1 MHVVALCVL
10 WLCGCRSFIKETLG
24 ALELAC
30 GAINCVLPYPAPSR
44 PTLPFPRRNATGK
57 ELPVIEVGA
66 LAPKP
71 KKGDVITALWTT
83 GAVGQF
89 QPPARN
95 VTVQVG
101 SALCLAFV
109 CGGTMIER
117 PQSVLIDGQRTVW
130 GFQGGAWWNGNS
142 EGGGDCD
149 PVWGKR

>member
-1 MHVVALCVL
+1 MVVLGVL
-10 WLCGCRSFIKETLG
+10 SQTADREEMPGACGCTLCAVVVRLPHASSKETLG

-44 PTLPFPRRNATGK
+44 PTLPSPRRNATGK

-89 QPPARN
+89 QPPTRN

-101 SALCLAFV
+101 SALCLACV
-109 CGGTMIER
+109 WGGAVIER
-117 PQSVLIDGQRTVW
+117 PHSVLVDGQRTVW
-130 GFQGGAWWNGNS
+130 GF
-142 EGGGDCD
+142 
-149 PVWGKR
+149 